1 MTNPGLPP
9 YTETRSFR
17 ALLDAW
23 RYMGCPL
30 GEADANADIRDL
42 RSIAA
47 RSVNPL
53 ASDRARLAISMKS
66 DAMLAGAL
74 PSEL

>member
-9 YTETRSFR
+9 YTEPRSFR
-17 ALLDAW
+17 ALWEVW

-30 GEADANADIRDL
+30 GEADANSDIRDL
-42 RSIAA
+42 RSVNV
-47 RSVNPL
+47 RSVNLL
-53 ASDRARLAISMKS
+53 ASDRARLAISMES

-74 PSEL
+74 PNEL